1 MAKEYIEPMKPI
13 VEQIVSSIRTQQED
27 SIMRAV
33 CDCGIVVDKER
44 LVQALTDARSF
55 YEEGYRAAMNAA
67 DVVEVVRC
75 QNCVHAEPFERNCVL
90 NSSVYMHC
98 TRGRGEEVRNVW
110 HKYKKYYRDY
120 SVVDRDGYCDEGER
134 RTDE

>member
-1 MAKEYIEPMKPI
+1 MAKEYIEREALLDI
-13 VEQIVSSIRTQQED
+13 VEQQGHVTIDDI
-27 SIMRAV
+27 IYAP
-33 CDCGIVVDKER
+33 
-44 LVQALTDARSF
+44 
-55 YEEGYRAAMNAA
+55 AA

-75 QNCVHAEPFERNCVL
+75 QSCVHAEPFERNCEL
-90 NSSVYMHC
+90 NSSAYMHC

-134 RTDE
+134 RDNDE